1 MHASVFLLCY
11 LTSSHPFTNAVSH
24 THTHTPHSL
33 LPTPVQKVVVVL
45 VAIYQGP
52 LSPDIVA
59 SWCPE
64 DGELDENQEVR
75 SRGIGEG
82 SFLCDSGPFGH
93 YCKGQSSDSWLP
105 LPRPVVN

>member
-1 MHASVFLLCY
+1 ML
-11 LTSSHPFTNAVSH
+11 SH

-45 VAIYQGP
+45 VVIYQGP